1 LKVNNLELEDND
13 KQVSI
18 ETETA
23 ENAQDNSV
31 VDNTVEFAEKQ
42 EASSSTSN
50 LISTQDETV
59 ETKEKTESEITS
71 EYDKAES

>member
-1 LKVNNLELEDND
+1 LKVNNLELKDND
-13 KQVSI
+13 KQVSV

-23 ENAQDNSV
+23 KNTQDNSV

-50 LISTQDETV
+50 LIATQDETV

-71 EYDKAES
+71 EHDKAES